1 MGAGDTAV
9 KHRYGLL
16 GYPLG
21 HSFSPAYFKEKFER
35 EGLADTHS
43 YELFSLPFEQVPALL
58 AREDIQGLNVTIPY
72 KQKLWPYLAGV
83 SEAAKAV
90 GAVNVLKRKEGAWW
104 GENTDVI
111 GFERS
116 LCQWLG
122 RKGFSS
128 AVVLGN
134 GGASAAVQYVLGK
147 LGIEFDVVVRTPRRT
162 PPPAKSGDELVAV
175 ATSSARKIMTYEQWH
190 QAGGFRPY
198 GLCVQTTPVG
208 MFPDV
213 NGELPLPYDSLGA
226 ASALASSSSS
236 PDRLANSGA
245 EASEQAA
252 AQLASPLYF
261 YDVVY
266 NPEPTAMMR
275 RLSAMGVIVK
285 GGLDMLHLQAEAAW
299 EIWQS

>member
-9 KHRYGLL
+9 KQRYGLL

-90 GAVNVLKRKEGAWW
+90 GAVNVLKRKNGAWW
-104 GENTDVI
+104 GENTDVV

-122 RKGFSS
+122 RNGFSS

-147 LGIEFDVVVRTPRRT
+147 LGIEFDVVVRTPHRT
-162 PPPAKSGDELVAV
+162 PPPAKPGDEPS
-175 ATSSARKIMTYEQWH
+175 ATLPARKIMTYEQWH

-226 ASALASSSSS
+226 ASASSSPSSSS
-236 PDRLANSGA
+236 DRLANSGA

-252 AQLASPLYF
+252 AQPASSLYF

>member
-1 MGAGDTAV
+1 MGAGNADI
-9 KHRYGLL
+9 KRYGLL

-72 KQKLWPYLAGV
+72 KQKLWSYLAGA

-90 GAVNVLKRKEGAWW
+90 GAVNVLKRKNGAWW

-116 LCQWLG
+116 LCQWWG
-122 RKGFSS
+122 RKGFGP

-147 LGIEFDVVVRTPRRT
+147 LGVEFDVVVRTPRRT
-162 PPPAKSGDELVAV
+162 PPAKPGDEPS
-175 ATSSARKIMTYEQWH
+175 ATLSARKIMTYEQWH

-226 ASALASSSSS
+226 ASASLSSS
-236 PDRLANSGA
+236 PNRLVDTGA
-245 EASEQAA
+245 WASERASESA
-252 AQLASPLYF
+252 FTNPASPLYF

-275 RLSAMGVIVK
+275 RLSAMGVMVK